1 MRQRHAV
8 LGLSIAAVCE
18 RVNITRETWY
28 RLADG
33 KTGSPNIALLHKL
46 AAVYRVPAARL
57 LSLASGRTER
67 MRSAAL
73 PHAHGLAG
81 GAVLSVHLEHPM
93 AAEADSLID
102 VEFELRNESG
112 QPLRGGVLQP
122 VAEHLML
129 LDDAQASS
137 PSAPRFA
144 AAPRLIAGP
153 ITLPA
158 LAPREMAWLTV
169 QLRMPS
175 EPGLYIAQWATAWAA
190 CTDSADGPASPKPQ
204 GVSLHVQILPR

>member
-1 MRQRHAV
+1 MRQRQKV
-8 LGLSIAAVCE
+8 LGLSVAAVCE

-46 AAVYRVPAARL
+46 AVVYRVPAARL

-67 MRSAAL
+67 TRTAAM

-102 VEFELRNESG
+102 VEFELRNEAAH
-112 QPLRGGVLQP
+112 PLRGGVLQP

-129 LDDAQASS
+129 LDDAEGTS

-144 AAPRLIAGP
+144 AVPRLIDGP
-153 ITLPA
+153 IALPA
-158 LAPREMAWLTV
+158 LAPQEMAWLSV

-175 EPGLYIAQWATAWAA
+175 EPGLYVARWVTAWAA
-190 CTDSADGPASPKPQ
+190 CADTADGPTSPRPQ